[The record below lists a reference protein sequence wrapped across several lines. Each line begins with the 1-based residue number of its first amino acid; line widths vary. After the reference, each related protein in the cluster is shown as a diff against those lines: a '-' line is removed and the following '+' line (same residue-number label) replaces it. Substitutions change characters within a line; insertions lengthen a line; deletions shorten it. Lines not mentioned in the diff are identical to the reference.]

1 MAQII
6 IGLIEGAA
14 AVNRVCKK
22 KTTNFRNKG
31 GVLIFNLYVRKFVD
45 ILKVSAAV
53 VCLQTIIVTNYY
65 CLFLITY
72 LKSQH
77 LPIP

>member
-1 MAQII
+1 
-6 IGLIEGAA
+6 
-14 AVNRVCKK
+14 
-22 KTTNFRNKG
+22 
-31 GVLIFNLYVRKFVD
+31 VLIFNLYVRKFVD